1 VTPRITRVSTQCPI
15 TAVSAAAA
23 SRTKISTSL
32 KWARKRSQAGLL
44 FFSGS
49 ALGPKGP
56 GARGLGGAQSLGAT
70 LVLRQYLFNGL
81 PVGWLRAVSPE
92 GNYWG

>member
-1 VTPRITRVSTQCPI
+1 LLSWIWPIRALITVTPRITRVSTQCPM

-49 ALGPKGP
+49 ALGPKEALG
-56 GARGLGGAQSLGAT
+56 GLGGM
-70 LVLRQYLFNGL
+70 
-81 PVGWLRAVSPE
+81 
-92 GNYWG
+92 